1 LGSGLT
7 ANWINLLNAS
17 ELYLAFNK
25 FPVRLDQRFAID
37 PC

>member
-25 FPVRLDQRFAID
+25 FPVPLDQRFAID
-37 PC
+37 PY